1 MVSLTSYIPHGLT
14 LYVVTVQVKMW
25 PGGNKWSSVWRYRLL
40 QLRSLFDMTMVTD
53 FFIFLGLPP
62 WSKFGTQVNN
72 LACPH
77 LPHWNTFIEATP
89 NCFTDQELILSGL
102 LHVCN
107 EHIHV
112 FSIIMKMNLHYF
124 EYDSYMQFR
133 YMRQVHRRT
142 KYWLPLWL
150 W

>member
-1 MVSLTSYIPHGLT
+1 MHPFSPLGVHTSYFTRINPAIVGLYFYEEKCTLVGVVSLTSYIPHGLT

-40 QLRSLFDMTMVTD
+40 QLRSLFDMIMITD

-107 EHIHV
+107 EHM
-112 FSIIMKMNLHYF
+112 S
-124 EYDSYMQFR
+124 SA
-133 YMRQVHRRT
+133 
-142 KYWLPLWL
+142 
-150 W
+150 